1 MSTHLK
7 QRNIK
12 LEYLLTWDKEYSYI
26 LNDQGICY
34 VTENESTLHIPFFYF
49 IYVDVCIQRPDQ
61 RHQTEERRDENILLN
76 CGCLF
81 HLHVTYNM

>member
-1 MSTHLK
+1 MLLK
-7 QRNIK
+7 TNQHFTFR
-12 LEYLLTWDKEYSYI
+12 
-26 LNDQGICY
+26 
-34 VTENESTLHIPFFYF
+34 FFFF
-49 IYVDVCIQRPDQ
+49 ISFMLIDVCIQRPDQ